1 MDTRSV
7 RGFSEMLLVLYLLYF
22 GNPIDLEICVAD
34 QVAVIAGEESRVV
47 SEDFGMFS
55 FQVVLLS
62 FESNLFLHHWQIM
75 IGLEIATAFIPNCL
89 LSERFDSWEMQC
101 Q

>member
-47 SEDFGMFS
+47 SEDFGRFS
-55 FQVVLLS
+55 FQVALL
-62 FESNLFLHHWQIM
+62 FFVTQNFLYSL
-75 IGLEIATAFIPNCL
+75 GKL
-89 LSERFDSWEMQC
+89 
-101 Q
+101 